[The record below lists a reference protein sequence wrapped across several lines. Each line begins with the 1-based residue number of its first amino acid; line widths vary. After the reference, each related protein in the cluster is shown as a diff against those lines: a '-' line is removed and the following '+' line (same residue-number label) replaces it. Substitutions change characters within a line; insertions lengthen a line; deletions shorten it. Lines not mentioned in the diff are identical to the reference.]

1 MANRKTFSKHL
12 NASAVTAVTTK
23 SCYVHSVVIV
33 CSNAGT
39 GWTILIQDG
48 TGNVLIPTLTL
59 TVPVDGLPN
68 VDRAFEK
75 PVPMRQGINITT
87 AGTPGIADVS
97 LACSV
102 TEEE

>member
-1 MANRKTFSKHL
+1 
-12 NASAVTAVTTK
+12 
-23 SCYVHSVVIV
+23 
-33 CSNAGT
+33 
-39 GWTILIQDG
+39 LIQDG

-75 PVPMRQGINITT
+75 AVPMHQGINITT
-87 AGTPGIADVS
+87 AGTPGVVDVS